1 MARKMGASIGHL
13 ILQAALGFM
22 LAVTGIWTLQGG
34 GNAAAESLRQIFDG
48 DMEKVVVII
57 FGVIELL
64 LGIFLVV
71 EIFIGNRF
79 GVFGRILE
87 IIVIIVWAFAIILM
101 DFLGGNLLKPNFL
114 NWLYTLSIHCAILG
128 GLLYIH
134 D

>member
-1 MARKMGASIGHL
+1 MAGKTSVSIGHF
-13 ILQAALGFM
+13 ILRTALGLM

-34 GNAAAESLRQIFDG
+34 GDAAAESLRQIFDG
-48 DMEKVVVII
+48 DVEKVVVIV

-87 IIVIIVWAFAIILM
+87 IIVIIVWALAIVLM
-101 DFLGGNLLKPNFL
+101 DFWGGNFLKPNFL

-128 GLLYIH
+128 GLLSIH